1 MGSQRRPE
9 GPENRTELVGDGREK
24 MLGGDGLLAP
34 PGMVRE
40 TGRKDQ
46 AVLSCFRP
54 KADLKLEPK
63 ETWSN

>member
-1 MGSQRRPE
+1 MGSQRGPE
-9 GPENRTELVGDGREK
+9 GPGNRTELVGNGREK
-24 MLGGDGLLAP
+24 MLGGDGLLTP

-40 TGRKDQ
+40 MGRKDQ
-46 AVLSCFRP
+46 AVLSRFRP